1 MSNLVLG
8 NFEDDGE
15 AVALDLEALIGT
27 HLCIQANSG
36 GGKSGTI
43 RRLLEITHG
52 KLQHIVLDVEDEFYT
67 LREKYEYMIAGG
79 DNGDCAATVNNAEKL
94 ALMILRTGFS
104 AIVQINSLSMDDR
117 REFIGRF
124 LSALIAAPKDLWRP
138 ALVILDEAQSYAP
151 QVGKVESS
159 DGVLQ
164 LMTLG
169 RKRGFTGVLATP
181 RAASIHKDVTGPVN
195 NWLMGRVGQPADR
208 RAVAD
213 ALGFSANSPEAR
225 GLQKLIRREFW
236 AFGPALCTEPR
247 KMKVGAIETTAIKAG
262 QAAVPTPPAPAA
274 MKRILAELNAAAA
287 VADEATSEIPSTNR
301 SEKGSA
307 TPDPTLIEAAER
319 RGYASGYEM
328 GAVEAR
334 TECNEAVAAIEA
346 AWHALQSAFEDMR
359 AALNNVVSVSGD
371 PLRIPLVYSHG
382 KEAAEEAL
390 RQSQERAMDPAPV
403 RERAPRPQADGEF
416 SGPERAVLNSL
427 ATWKR
432 WGHSQPTNAQVAFI
446 ASYSATSTSYTKA
459 RGALKSAGMVDY
471 PADGCVSLTRDGTAK
486 AYPLDIRD
494 IPAHIAPRLS
504 GPERLVFE
512 AAVKAYPRELSN
524 EQAAAA
530 SNYSVTSTSYTKA
543 RGSIRSKELI
553 DYPRNDH
560 LRASDWLFVTGRR
573 SR

>member
-1 MSNLVLG
+1 MNLG
-8 NFEDDGE
+8 TFEDSGE

-67 LREKYEYMIAGG
+67 LREKFEYMIAGG
-79 DNGDCAATVNNAEKL
+79 DNGDCAATVNNADKL

-104 AIVQINSLSMDDR
+104 AIVQINGLSMDDR

-181 RAASIHKDVTGPVN
+181 RAASIHKDATGPVN

-225 GLQKLIRREFW
+225 GLQKMVRREFW
-236 AFGPALCTEPR
+236 AFGPALCSEPR
-247 KMKVGAIETTAIKAG
+247 KMKVGEIETTAVKAG
-262 QAAVPTPPAPAA
+262 QAAPPTPPAPAA

-287 VADEATSEIPSTNR
+287 VADEATSEIPPSGR

-307 TPDPTLIEAAER
+307 APDKQALAEEYR
-319 RGYASGYEM
+319 RGFGEGEITGR
-328 GAVEAR
+328 GAGFDEG
-334 TECNEAVAAIEA
+334 AAMVRGA
-346 AWHALQSAFEDMR
+346 A
-359 AALNNVVSVSGD
+359 
-371 PLRIPLVYSHG
+371 
-382 KEAAEEAL
+382 KEAFTAARDLLGQVSAVIDDQLLLIDMTAL
-390 RQSQERAMDPAPV
+390 ADLPPPPKPTDLPKPKPLPQPT
-403 RERAPRPQADGEF
+403 PRPQADGEF

-432 WGHSQPTNAQVAFI
+432 WGYEQPTNAQVAFI
-446 ASYSATSTSYTKA
+446 AGYSATSTSYTKA
-459 RGALKSAGMVDY
+459 RGSLKSAGMVSY
-471 PADGCVSLTRDGTAK
+471 PEDGRVSLTREGAAK
-486 AYPLDIRD
+486 ACPLDIRD

-524 EQAAAA
+524 DQAAVA

-553 DYPRNDH
+553 DYPRADH